1 MAARRRLEKSM
12 HILIN
17 RILSFYGF
25 SCMQNQTLVLFS
37 SFIVLES
44 YNARW
49 PPDAT
54 LKAILKTSCVLLIFI
69 EYVEYIVICLFFLIC
84 IFLKEL
90 FFNFDF
96 RRPPYSILKNWNFFY

>member
-17 RILSFYGF
+17 GILSFYGF

-37 SFIVLES
+37 SFILLEY

-54 LKAILKTSCVLLIFI
+54 LKAILKKPCVLLIFI
-69 EYVEYIVICLFFLIC
+69 EYVEYISLCFF
-84 IFLKEL
+84 
-90 FFNFDF
+90 
-96 RRPPYSILKNWNFFY
+96 SSMHILKGVIF